1 MPPPGNERL
10 AGEETMA
17 MSQTSSSRYYIPAFA
32 GLYAGFDALVLSI
45 LRVGLGVVLIPHGC
59 QKLFGM
65 FSGMGLNANAA
76 LFDKLGYQPGMFW
89 GTLVGCTE
97 LIAGCLLVI
106 GLFTRL
112 AALSVVIFM
121 IVAVHFTSTTNGF
134 FWTKSGMEY
143 PLLILLSAL
152 VFLVRGGGAYSVDSA
167 MAKEF

>member
-1 MPPPGNERL
+1 
-10 AGEETMA
+10 MA
-17 MSQTSSSRYYIPAFA
+17 MSQTNSSRYYIPAFA
-32 GLYAGFDALVLSI
+32 GVYAGYDALVLTI

-65 FSGMGLNANAA
+65 FGGMGITANAA
-76 LFDKLGYQPGMFW
+76 LFDKLGYSPGMFW
-89 GTLVGCTE
+89 GTLVGCVE
-97 LIAGCLLVI
+97 LIGGALLVI

-121 IVAVHFTSTTNGF
+121 IVAVHFTATTNGF
-134 FWTKSGMEY
+134 FWSKSGMEY
-143 PLLILLSAL
+143 PLLILVSAL

>member
-1 MPPPGNERL
+1 
-10 AGEETMA
+10 
-17 MSQTSSSRYYIPAFA
+17 
-32 GLYAGFDALVLSI
+32 
-45 LRVGLGVVLIPHGC
+45 
-59 QKLFGM
+59 
-65 FSGMGLNANAA
+65 
-76 LFDKLGYQPGMFW
+76 MFW

-134 FWTKSGMEY
+134 FWSKGGMEY
-143 PLLILLSAL
+143 PLLILVSAL
-152 VFLVRGGGAYSVDSA
+152 VFLIRGGGAYSVDNA